1 MQGLKPGDQL
11 LLVSANKQLQ
21 FRIGRVTVQIGNVIN
36 IRRQELTALAHRG
49 TIRSFAPWRS
59 LCTFGVAFSS
69 LLSHTVM

>member
-11 LLVSANKQLQ
+11 LLVPANKQLQ

-49 TIRSFAPWRS
+49 IIRSSAPWRS
-59 LCTFGVAFSS
+59 ICTFGIAFSS
-69 LLSHTVM
+69 LPSHTVM